1 MELVP
6 RRLEDI
12 AVCRMAE
19 SPVVLFQG
27 PRSVGKST
35 LLRMLAVR
43 YGGRVVDL
51 DDPAVRAAVSD
62 DPGLFVAG
70 RGPVFI
76 DEYQHVPVLLDSI
89 KAELNLDGSPGRF
102 VLAGSTR
109 FDSLPLAAQSLT
121 GRLHRLEILPLSQ
134 GEIGGERE
142 NLVEALLDDPG
153 SIVSPDPSATTR
165 DEYVDLVTRGG
176 FPLALARIG
185 PARARWF
192 DDYLALCL
200 ERDLLEAGR
209 VRQPAALAQLLARLA
224 SQTAQVLNMSSAGRA
239 VGLAASTTSDY
250 VKLFESGFL
259 VRLLP
264 AWGRTL
270 RSATGS
276 RPKLHITD
284 SGLAARLLRLP
295 PDKLSALDPAALQQ
309 FGHLLETFVVGEIL
323 KQASW
328 MEHRPHVGHWRT
340 HDGAEVDVVM
350 ENGRDGSVV
359 GIEVKAGSRIYPKD
373 RRGLRMLRD
382 TLGDRFTVG
391 AVLYTGPYSIRYKGA
406 DAGIVALPVDRLW
419 TRVSPDDSTHA
430 LSSF

>member
-1 MELVP
+1 MELVH
-6 RRLEDI
+6 RRLQEI
-12 AVCRMAE
+12 AVWRMAE
-19 SPVVLFQG
+19 SPVVLLQG

-35 LLRMLAVR
+35 LLRILAGR
-43 YGGRVVDL
+43 HGGHVVDL
-51 DDPAVRAAVSD
+51 DDPAVRAAVGN
-62 DPGLFVAG
+62 DPELFVSG

-89 KAELNLDGSPGRF
+89 KAELNRNGSPGRF

-109 FDSLPLAAQSLT
+109 FDALPLAAQSLT

-134 GEIGGERE
+134 GEIGGTRE
-142 NLVEALLDDPG
+142 NLVESLLNDPA
-153 SIVSPDPSATTR
+153 STASPTPSATTR
-165 DEYVDLVTRGG
+165 NQYVELVARGG
-176 FPLALARIG
+176 FPLALPRTA

-200 ERDLLEAGR
+200 ERDLVEEGR
-209 VRQPAALAQLLARLA
+209 VRQPAALAPLLTRLA
-224 SQTAQVLNMSSAGRA
+224 SQTAQVLNMSNAGRA
-239 VGLAASTTSDY
+239 VGLAASTASDY
-250 VKLFESGFL
+250 VRLFEAGFL

-270 RSATGS
+270 RSGAGS
-276 RPKLHITD
+276 RPKLHMVD

-309 FGHLLETFVVGEIL
+309 FGHLLETFVVGEIV

-328 MEHRPHVGHWRT
+328 MDHRPHIGHWRT

-359 GIEVKAGSRIYPKD
+359 GVEVKSGSRIYPKD

-382 TLGDRFTVG
+382 ILGDRFTAGV
-391 AVLYTGPYSIRYKGA
+391 VLYTGRHSIRYRGA
-406 DAGIVALPVDRLW
+406 DAGIIALPIDRLW
-419 TRVSPDDSTHA
+419 T
-430 LSSF
+430 